1 MGARRGIEVYVTK
14 SSSYAVPLRAILV
27 RERCATLFLIEI
39 NDETVRQDEDVV
51 HMVNERMY
59 GLGAEPSAIRELF
72 AYGMARKAEIGADN
86 VFDFSIGNP
95 SVPAP
100 EAVKQ
105 AVIDLMDEPPCDLHG
120 YSPAAGDPRVRQAV
134 ADHIRRRYDVPA
146 QPEQVYLTAGA
157 AAGLAIS
164 ISAVTEPGD
173 EVIIIAPYF
182 PEYKVWIDTA
192 ECTCVE
198 VPAHVP
204 DFQLDIDALE
214 RAIGPK
220 TSAIII
226 NSPNNPVGAVYSREN
241 LRAFAALLARKE
253 EELGRKL
260 YVISDEPYRE
270 ITYGDEVPYVPCV
283 WARTIVC
290 YSYSKSLSLPG
301 ERIGYLYVSDLMDD
315 AREVSTAVA
324 GAGRALGFICAPV
337 LFQRVIERC
346 IDEPSDVAAYAA
358 NRELLTAGLGELGY
372 EFVEPQ
378 GAFYLWVRAL
388 EDDAQAFSD
397 RAKAHEL
404 LLVPSDSFGVGG
416 WVRVSYCIPRATI
429 ERSMPAFKALK
440 ESYEG

>member
-1 MGARRGIEVYVTK
+1 
-14 SSSYAVPLRAILV
+14 
-27 RERCATLFLIEI
+27 
-39 NDETVRQDEDVV
+39 
-51 HMVNERMY
+51 MVNERMY
-59 GLGAEPSAIRELF
+59 KLGSEPSAIRELF
-72 AYGMARKAEIGADN
+72 AYGMARKAEIGDEN

-100 EAVKQ
+100 DAVKQ
-105 AVIDLMDEPPCDLHG
+105 AVLDLMEEPPTELHG
-120 YSPAAGDPRVRQAV
+120 YTPASGDPRVRTTV
-134 ADHIRRRYDVPA
+134 ADHIRRCYGVDATPGN
-146 QPEQVYLTAGA
+146 VYLTAGA

-164 ISAVTEPGD
+164 IAAISQPGD
-173 EVIIIAPYF
+173 DVIVISPYF
-182 PEYKVWIDTA
+182 PEYKVFIESA
-192 ECTCVE
+192 GCTCVE

-204 DFQLDIDALE
+204 DFQLDIEALDA
-214 RAIGPK
+214 AIGRK
-220 TSAIII
+220 TSAVII
-226 NSPNNPVGAVYSREN
+226 NSPNNPVGAVYSRDN
-241 LRAFAALLARKE
+241 LEALAALLERKE
-253 EELGRKL
+253 AELGRKL

-270 ITYGDEVPYVPCV
+270 ITYGAEVPYVPCV
-283 WARTIVC
+283 YPRTIVC

-315 AREVSTAVA
+315 ASEVSAAVA
-324 GAGRALGFICAPV
+324 GAGRALGFICAPA

-346 IDEPSDVAAYAA
+346 IDEPSDVEAYAA
-358 NRELLTAGLGELGY
+358 NRTLLTEGLGALGY

-416 WVRVSYCIPRATI
+416 WVRVSYCVSREVI

>member
-1 MGARRGIEVYVTK
+1 M
-14 SSSYAVPLRAILV
+14 
-27 RERCATLFLIEI
+27 
-39 NDETVRQDEDVV
+39 
-51 HMVNERMY
+51 
-59 GLGAEPSAIRELF
+59 
-72 AYGMARKAEIGADN
+72 
-86 VFDFSIGNP
+86 
-95 SVPAP
+95 
-100 EAVKQ
+100 
-105 AVIDLMDEPPCDLHG
+105 
-120 YSPAAGDPRVRQAV
+120 
-134 ADHIRRRYDVPA
+134 PA

-173 EVIIIAPYF
+173 EVIIIAPFF
-182 PEYKVWIDTA
+182 PEYKVWIGTA
-192 ECTCVE
+192 GCTCVE

-204 DFQLDIDALE
+204 DFQLDIDALAQ
-214 RAIGPK
+214 AIGPK
-220 TSAIII
+220 TAAIIL

-241 LRAFAALLARKE
+241 LEAFA
-253 EELGRKL
+253 
-260 YVISDEPYRE
+260 EPYRE
-270 ITYGDEVPYVPCV
+270 ITYGAEVPYVPCV
-283 WARTIVC
+283 WPRTIVC

-337 LFQRVIERC
+337 LFQRVIARC

-358 NRELLTAGLGELGY
+358 NRELLTTGLGELGY

-416 WVRVSYCIPRATI
+416 WVRVSYCVSREVI

>member
-1 MGARRGIEVYVTK
+1 
-14 SSSYAVPLRAILV
+14 
-27 RERCATLFLIEI
+27 
-39 NDETVRQDEDVV
+39 
-51 HMVNERMY
+51 MVNERMY

-72 AYGMARKAEIGADN
+72 AYGMARKAEIGDEN

-105 AVIDLMDEPPCDLHG
+105 AVLELMEEPPCDLHG
-120 YSPAAGDPRVRQAV
+120 YTPAAGAPSVRQTV
-134 ADHIRRRYDVPA
+134 ADHIRHRFGVPA
-146 QPEQVYLTAGA
+146 SPDQVYLTAGA

-164 ISAVTEPGD
+164 ISAITKPGD
-173 EVIIIAPYF
+173 EVIVIAPYF

-192 ECTCVE
+192 ACACVE

-204 DFQLDIDALE
+204 DFQLDIDALDA
-214 RAIGPK
+214 AIGPK
-220 TSAIII
+220 TSAVII
-226 NSPNNPVGAVYSREN
+226 NSPNNPVGAVYAREN
-241 LRAFAALLARKE
+241 LGAFAALLERKE
-253 EELGRKL
+253 AELGRKI

-270 ITYGDEVPYVPCV
+270 ITYGAEVPYVPCV
-283 WARTIVC
+283 WPRTIVC

-301 ERIGYLYVSDLMDD
+301 ERIGYIYVSDLMDD

-346 IDEPSDVAAYAA
+346 IDEPSDVASYAA
-358 NRELLTAGLGELGY
+358 NRTLLTEGLGTLGY
-372 EFVEPQ
+372 EFVEPD

-416 WVRVSYCIPRATI
+416 WVRVSYCISRETI
-429 ERSMPAFKALK
+429 ERSMPAFKALM
-440 ESYEG
+440 EEYRG

>member
-1 MGARRGIEVYVTK
+1 
-14 SSSYAVPLRAILV
+14 
-27 RERCATLFLIEI
+27 
-39 NDETVRQDEDVV
+39 
-51 HMVNERMY
+51 MVNGRMY

-72 AYGMARKAEIGADN
+72 AYGLARKAEIGARN

-100 EAVKQ
+100 DAVKQ
-105 AVIDLMDEPPCDLHG
+105 AVLELMEEPPCDLHG

-134 ADHIRRRYDVPA
+134 ADHIRRCYDVPA
-146 QPEQVYLTAGA
+146 QPGQVYLTAGA

-164 ISAVTEPGD
+164 ISAVTQPGD

-192 ECTCVE
+192 ACTCVE

-204 DFQLDIDALE
+204 DFQLDIDALDA
-214 RAIGPK
+214 AIGPK
-220 TSAIII
+220 TSAVII

-241 LRAFAALLARKE
+241 LEAFAALLAHKE

-270 ITYGDEVPYVPCV
+270 ITYGAEVPYVPCV
-283 WARTIVC
+283 WPRTIVC

-315 AREVSTAVA
+315 AQEVSTAVA

-346 IDEPSDVAAYAA
+346 IDEPSNVEAYAA
-358 NRELLTAGLGELGY
+358 NRTLLSEGLAALGY

-388 EDDAQAFSD
+388 EDDAQAFSN

-416 WVRVSYCIPRATI
+416 WVRVSYCVSAEVI
-429 ERSMPAFKALK
+429 EGSMPAFKALM
-440 ESYEG
+440 EEYRG